1 MRQPGARLR
10 EPAHIISELDAP
22 RKAATVITYARF
34 ISSNPAPGSGPM
46 YEKYFGLTCRPFDL
60 APDPR
65 FIYMTAQHSRAVANI
80 KFALMN
86 RDSFVI
92 ITGEI
97 GIGKTTILNTV
108 LEELGPDFV
117 TAKLTHTT
125 LSHIEL
131 LQALLSEFGM
141 PIYKKKKVLLL
152 DTLRSFFLKK
162 HEEGKHVVIIVDEA
176 QNLTGPALEELRLL
190 SCIDTAD
197 RKIISI
203 VLTGQPN
210 LDDLIDAPGLTQL
223 RQRARLRQR
232 LDALSE
238 EDTVQYLQHRLA
250 IAGGSAEKI
259 FTPEAVKD
267 VHRLTQGIPR
277 LINTLCDTALTACMV
292 ENIPTVTLEV
302 IDEVVHELRWQWFE
316 ERDQHAAREQVAAAS
331 SDTPGRARA
340 ARVMLMVYKSGQFM
354 EQVQASQFPF
364 VIGRSNANDLVI
376 IDKEVSRRHALIDC
390 IGGIYVVEDLN
401 SKNGILVN
409 HKRRPRA
416 LLRSG
421 DIITFGQIDVV
432 FYTDRTAMK
441 DVPATG
447 QLTSNDRASGTDVS
461 PPGDFAEEIEQ
472 TARRK
477 AKGVVELP

>member
-1 MRQPGARLR
+1 
-10 EPAHIISELDAP
+10 
-22 RKAATVITYARF
+22 
-34 ISSNPAPGSGPM
+34 M
-46 YEKYFGLTCRPFDL
+46 YEQHFGLTCRPFDL

-65 FIYMTAQHSRAVANI
+65 FIYMTAQHSRAVANM
-80 KFALMN
+80 KFALLN
-86 RDSFVI
+86 QDSFVI

-108 LEELGPDFV
+108 LDNLGPDFV

-152 DTLRSFFLKK
+152 DTLRAFFLKK
-162 HEEGKHVVIIVDEA
+162 HAEGKHVVIIVDEA

-232 LDALSE
+232 LEALNE
-238 EDTVQYLQHRLA
+238 EETVDYLRHRLA
-250 IAGGSAEKI
+250 IAGGDLDQMFE
-259 FTPEAVKD
+259 PQAVKD
-267 VHRLTQGIPR
+267 IHRLTQGIPR

-292 ENIPTVTLEV
+292 ENLPKVTLEI

-316 ERDQHAAREQVAAAS
+316 ERQDKDHRATQSQAAGLPRNRM
-331 SDTPGRARA
+331 P
-340 ARVMLMVYKSGQFM
+340 RVMLMVYKSGQFV
-354 EQVQASQFPF
+354 EQVQAAQFPF

-376 IDKEVSRRHALIDC
+376 IDKEVSRRHAIIDC

-409 HKRRPRA
+409 RKRRLRA

-432 FYTDRTAMK
+432 FY
-441 DVPATG
+441 
-447 QLTSNDRASGTDVS
+447 SDRAAAKEGPAQNLSVVS
-461 PPGDFAEEIEQ
+461 ETPSAVDTMAVEAPEEIEQ

-477 AKGVVELP
+477 HRGVVELP

>member
-1 MRQPGARLR
+1 
-10 EPAHIISELDAP
+10 
-22 RKAATVITYARF
+22 
-34 ISSNPAPGSGPM
+34 M
-46 YEKYFGLTCRPFDL
+46 YEKHFGLTCKPFDL

-65 FIYMTAQHSRAVANI
+65 FIYMTAQHSRAIANM
-80 KFALMN
+80 KFALLN

-97 GIGKTTILNTV
+97 GIGKTTVLNTV

-162 HEEGKHVVIIVDEA
+162 HAEDKHIVIIVDEA

-210 LDDLIDAPGLTQL
+210 LDDLIDSPGLTQL

-232 LDALSE
+232 LDALNE
-238 EDTVQYLQHRLA
+238 EETVDYIRHRLA
-250 IAGGSAEKI
+250 IAGGELDRAFE
-259 FTPEAVKD
+259 PPAVKD
-267 VHRLTQGIPR
+267 IHRLTQGIPR

-292 ENIPTVTLEV
+292 DDIPRVTLDV

-316 ERDQHAAREQVAAAS
+316 ERQEQEDRAPQSQTAGRSKAK
-331 SDTPGRARA
+331 TP
-340 ARVMLMVYKSGQFM
+340 RVMLMVYKSGQFV

-409 HKRRPRA
+409 RKRRPRA

-421 DIITFGQIDVV
+421 DIITFGQVDVV
-432 FYTDRTAMK
+432 FY
-441 DVPATG
+441 
-447 QLTSNDRASGTDVS
+447 SDRAASKETP
-461 PPGDFAEEIEQ
+461 PPGAAVVNDTPSTSEVAAGDASEEIEQ
-472 TARRK
+472 TARRTNR
-477 AKGVVELP
+477 GVVERLSGG

>member
-1 MRQPGARLR
+1 
-10 EPAHIISELDAP
+10 
-22 RKAATVITYARF
+22 
-34 ISSNPAPGSGPM
+34 M
-46 YEKYFGLTCRPFDL
+46 YEQHFGLNCRPFDL

-65 FIYMTAQHSRAVANI
+65 FLYMTAQHSRAVANM
-80 KFALMN
+80 KFALLN

-108 LEELGPDFV
+108 LQELGPDFV

-152 DTLRSFFLKK
+152 DTLRTFFLQQ
-162 HEEGKHVVIIVDEA
+162 HAAGKHVVIIVDEA
-176 QNLTGPALEELRLL
+176 QNLSGPALEELRLL

-210 LDDLIDAPGLTQL
+210 LDDLLDAPGLTQL
-223 RQRARLRQR
+223 RQRARLRQK
-232 LDALSE
+232 LDALN
-238 EDTVQYLQHRLA
+238 EDETVDYLRHRLS
-250 IAGGSAEKI
+250 IAGGDLDKI
-259 FTPEAVKD
+259 FDPEAVRD
-267 VHRLTQGIPR
+267 IHRLTQGIPR

-292 ENIPTVTLEV
+292 DDELKVTTEI

-316 ERDQHAAREQVAAAS
+316 ERKEHGENIATAAGQPVGSAK
-331 SDTPGRARA
+331 TGRMP
-340 ARVMLMVYKSGQFM
+340 RVMLMVYKSGQFV
-354 EQVQASQFPF
+354 EQVQAAQFPF

-376 IDKEVSRRHALIDC
+376 IDKEVSRRHAIIDC
-390 IGGIYVVEDLN
+390 ISGIHVVEDLN

-409 HKRRPRA
+409 RKRRPRA
-416 LLRSG
+416 LLRTG
-421 DIITFGQIDVV
+421 DVISFGPIDVV
-432 FYTDRTAMK
+432 FY
-441 DVPATG
+441 
-447 QLTSNDRASGTDVS
+447 SDRASGAKDS
-461 PPGDFAEEIEQ
+461 PGQHLAVVGDTQAPNAADTSTHETVEDTGE
-472 TARRK
+472 TARRRGR
-477 AKGVVELP
+477 GVIEMP

>member
-1 MRQPGARLR
+1 
-10 EPAHIISELDAP
+10 
-22 RKAATVITYARF
+22 
-34 ISSNPAPGSGPM
+34 M
-46 YEKYFGLTCRPFDL
+46 YEQHFGLTCRPFDL

-92 ITGEI
+92 VTGEI

-108 LEELGPDFV
+108 LEGLGPDYV

-152 DTLRSFFLKK
+152 DTLRAFFLKK
-162 HEEGKHVVIIVDEA
+162 HEEGKHIVIIVDEA

-197 RKIISI
+197 RKIVSI

-210 LDDLIDAPGLTQL
+210 LDDLLDAPGLTQL

-232 LDALSE
+232 LEALN
-238 EDTVQYLQHRLA
+238 EDETIDYLRHRLA
-250 IAGGSAEKI
+250 IAGGDLDKI
-259 FTPEAVKD
+259 FEPDAVRD
-267 VHRLTQGIPR
+267 IHRLTQGIPR

-292 ENIPTVTLEV
+292 DDLPKVTLEI

-316 ERDQHAAREQVAAAS
+316 ERKDAAQSAS
-331 SDTPGRARA
+331 GKDKGAGVKSRSP
-340 ARVMLMVYKSGQFM
+340 RVMLMVYKSGQFV
-354 EQVQASQFPF
+354 EQVQAGQFPF
-364 VIGRSNANDLVI
+364 VIGRSNANDLVV
-376 IDKEVSRRHALIDC
+376 IDKEVSRRHAIIDC

-401 SKNGILVN
+401 SKNGIQVN
-409 HKRRPRA
+409 RKRRPRA

-421 DIITFGQIDVV
+421 DVITFGQVDVV
-432 FYTDRTAMK
+432 FY
-441 DVPATG
+441 
-447 QLTSNDRASGTDVS
+447 SDRAALKDAPAHVLAAVNESA
-461 PPGDFAEEIEQ
+461 PAAEAPAHDGGEEMEQ
-472 TARRK
+472 TARRRN
-477 AKGVVELP
+477 KGVVEMP

>member
-1 MRQPGARLR
+1 
-10 EPAHIISELDAP
+10 
-22 RKAATVITYARF
+22 
-34 ISSNPAPGSGPM
+34 M
-46 YEKYFGLTCRPFDL
+46 YEQHFGLTCRPFDL

-65 FIYMTAQHSRAVANI
+65 FIFMTAQHARAVANV

-86 RDSFVI
+86 HDSFVI

-117 TAKLTHTT
+117 TARLTHTT

-152 DTLRSFFLKK
+152 DTLRAFFLKK

-210 LDDLIDAPGLTQL
+210 LDDLLDSPGLTQL

-232 LDALSE
+232 LEALNE
-238 EDTVQYLQHRLA
+238 EETIEYLRHRLA
-250 IAGGSAEKI
+250 IAGGELDAI
-259 FTPEAVKD
+259 FEPDAVRD

-292 ENIPTVTLEV
+292 DNLPKVTLEV
-302 IDEVVHELRWQWFE
+302 IDEVVNELRWQWFE
-316 ERDQHAAREQVAAAS
+316 EREEHHKAAPV
-331 SDTPGRARA
+331 TPLSKGRTP
-340 ARVMLMVYKSGQFM
+340 RVMLMVYKSGQFV
-354 EQVQASQFPF
+354 EQVQAAQFPF
-364 VIGRSNANDLVI
+364 VIGRSNANDLIV

-409 HKRRPRA
+409 RKRRPRA

-421 DIITFGQIDVV
+421 DVISFGQVDVV
-432 FYTDRTAMK
+432 FY
-441 DVPATG
+441 
-447 QLTSNDRASGTDVS
+447 SDRAGGRDAADKPRAVEAAGADDDGQAAGAPDET
-461 PPGDFAEEIEQ
+461 EQ
-472 TARRK
+472 TARRR
-477 AKGVVELP
+477 KGELFNLS

>member
-1 MRQPGARLR
+1 
-10 EPAHIISELDAP
+10 
-22 RKAATVITYARF
+22 
-34 ISSNPAPGSGPM
+34 M
-46 YEKYFGLTCRPFDL
+46 YEQHFGLTARPFDL

-65 FIYMTAQHSRAVANI
+65 FIFMTAQHSRAVANM

-152 DTLRSFFLKK
+152 DTLRAFFLRK

-176 QNLTGPALEELRLL
+176 QNLTAPALEELRLL

-197 RKIISI
+197 RKIVSI
-203 VLTGQPN
+203 VLTGQPS

-232 LDALSE
+232 LEALN
-238 EDTVQYLQHRLA
+238 EDETIDYLRHRLSVV
-250 IAGGSAEKI
+250 GGDLEKI
-259 FTPEAVKD
+259 FDAEAAND
-267 VHRLTQGIPR
+267 VYRLTQGIPR

-292 ENIPTVTLEV
+292 ENLPRVTLEV
-302 IDEVVHELRWQWFE
+302 LDEVVNELRWQWFE
-316 ERDQHAAREQVAAAS
+316 ERPTEGTAASVSMPGAAR
-331 SDTPGRARA
+331 GRVP
-340 ARVMLMVYKSGQFM
+340 RVMLMVYKSGQFI
-354 EQVQASQFPF
+354 EQIQASEFPF
-364 VIGRSNANDLVI
+364 VIGRSNANDLVV

-409 HKRRPRA
+409 RKKRPRA
-416 LLRSG
+416 LLRTG
-421 DIITFGQIDVV
+421 DVISFGQTDVV
-432 FYTDRTAMK
+432 FY
-441 DVPATG
+441 
-447 QLTSNDRASGTDVS
+447 NDRATARDTAGAPLPIAPEHAPAMESGATDATDEV
-461 PPGDFAEEIEQ
+461 EQ
-472 TARRK
+472 TARRRTHGLLK
-477 AKGVVELP
+477 LP

>member
-1 MRQPGARLR
+1 
-10 EPAHIISELDAP
+10 
-22 RKAATVITYARF
+22 
-34 ISSNPAPGSGPM
+34 M
-46 YEKYFGLTCRPFDL
+46 YEQHFGLTCRPFDL

-65 FIYMTAQHSRAVANI
+65 FMFMTAQHSRAVANM
-80 KFALMN
+80 KFALLN

-108 LEELGPDFV
+108 LEQLGPDFV

-162 HEEGKHVVIIVDEA
+162 HEEGKHIVIIVDEA
-176 QNLTGPALEELRLL
+176 QNLSGPALEELRLL

-232 LDALSE
+232 LDALN
-238 EDTVQYLQHRLA
+238 EDETVQYIEHRLA
-250 IAGGSAEKI
+250 IAGGDIQKVFA
-259 FTPEAVKD
+259 PEAIKD
-267 VHRLTQGIPR
+267 IHRLTQGIPR

-292 ENIPTVTLEV
+292 EDLPKVTLEV
-302 IDEVVHELRWQWFE
+302 LDEVVHELRWQWFE
-316 ERDQHAAREQVAAAS
+316 ERHEPVNRLAQGSA
-331 SDTPGRARA
+331 TPPAKSRTP
-340 ARVMLMVYKSGQFM
+340 RVMLMVYKSGQFV
-354 EQVQASQFPF
+354 EQVQAGQFPF

-390 IGGIYVVEDLN
+390 IGGIYVIEDLN

-409 HKRRPRA
+409 RKRRPRA

-421 DIITFGQIDVV
+421 DIVTFGQIDVV
-432 FYTDRTAMK
+432 FYTDRAAAKDAAAAAALAIVTELPAVTDSPAVETADDM
-441 DVPATG
+441 
-447 QLTSNDRASGTDVS
+447 
-461 PPGDFAEEIEQ
+461 EQ

-477 AKGVVELP
+477 IRGAVERP